1 MAGRTIPTVPRSALG
16 TDRQPFDTALKENLD
31 LLLGR
36 QAGGSA
42 IQPLPAGAT
51 LADVVAK
58 LNELI
63 ARLQ

>member
-16 TDRQPFDTALKENLD
+16 SDRQPFDTAVKENLD

-36 QAGGSA
+36 QGGT
-42 IQPLPAGAT
+42 IQALPAGAT
-51 LADVVAK
+51 LAEVVAK
-58 LNELI
+58 LNEII